1 MLEEAEQSQQSIFC
15 KINIMVTSP
24 VKLWRRQ
31 KNTSTLIGKR
41 GKILLWTIIRIPA
54 KSFVDQAPYP
64 VVIVKMQDGEN
75 MIGQLV
81 DWQDKDLVIGREVV
95 AVLRRLRT
103 EGIED
108 VLYYHIKFKPL

>member
-1 MLEEAEQSQQSIFC
+1 MF
-15 KINIMVTSP
+15 TSP

-31 KNTSTLIGKR
+31 KNTSTFIGKK
-41 GKILLWTIIRIPA
+41 GAILNWTIIRVPA

-64 VVIVKMQDGEN
+64 VVIVKMQTGEN

-81 DWQDKDLVIGREVV
+81 DWQQKDLIFGKEVI

-103 EGIED
+103 EEKED
-108 VLYYHIKFKPL
+108 VIYYNIKFKPL